1 MVLIMANQV
10 IKIFSHNDL
19 DGFGAPL
26 LLETVKETMFPHS
39 EFDLTNCGAGRI
51 DEEFA
56 KWLQTP
62 EASRATDVYIMDMTP
77 DSDYTFKQ
85 LNANFANHWLVFDH
99 HETEAELREQYS
111 ANSIRPANPKG
122 KPKCNE
128 SCLGLVNKSA
138 AFHGAK

>member
-26 LLETVKETMFPHS
+26 LLETVKETMFPHC

-77 DSDYTFKQ
+77 DSDYTFK
-85 LNANFANHWLVFDH
+85 
-99 HETEAELREQYS
+99 
-111 ANSIRPANPKG
+111 
-122 KPKCNE
+122 
-128 SCLGLVNKSA
+128 
-138 AFHGAK
+138 